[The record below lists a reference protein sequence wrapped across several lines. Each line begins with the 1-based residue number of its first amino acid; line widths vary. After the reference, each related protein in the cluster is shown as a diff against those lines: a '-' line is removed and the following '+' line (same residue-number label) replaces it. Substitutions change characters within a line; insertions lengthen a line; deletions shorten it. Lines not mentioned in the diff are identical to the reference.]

1 VLSLVL
7 FSYQLLDLSF
17 YINNIYIYIYIYI
30 LQGWIFFLQISFLHQ
45 LVTHSFFLSFFASYE

>member
-17 YINNIYIYIYIYI
+17 YINNIYIYI